1 MNKTNIGRQI
11 SNAGYHGR
19 ICLLTFAVE
28 NQCRMK
34 HNDVLDIKTVCEC
47 NRCLGCETLHPQAT
61 LIRLN
66 GKETVVEESV
76 KFEFY
81 AILLI
86 ENCVDNCRC
95 CGRRYYDFAHA
106 TMVFLTPGEIFCMN
120 RDNTLPDCG
129 LLLAFHPDLLWR
141 TALNRHINDYTF
153 FRYRKEEALH
163 LSQRETERVL
173 RYFNDIGEELHHAID
188 SHSSI
193 LISRLIELLLDY
205 CTRFYERQFITR
217 EDKNKELLSR
227 LERRLDDYIAS
238 GRLAGGRF
246 PTAAECAATLDLS
259 EAYFCDLLRFE
270 TGRTLTELL
279 HVKRLEAAKRMLL
292 TPGTTPAQV
301 ARHLGFANVMQ
312 FSFIF
317 KKLTGVAPAGYRFAR
332 N

>member
-11 SNAGYHGR
+11 SNVGYHGR

-205 CTRFYERQFITR
+205 CTPRNCCPVWSGGWTTISLRDAWRAGVSPRLPNVPPRWTSARPISATCSA
-217 EDKNKELLSR
+217 SR
-227 LERRLDDYIAS
+227 RD
-238 GRLAGGRF
+238 
-246 PTAAECAATLDLS
+246 
-259 EAYFCDLLRFE
+259 
-270 TGRTLTELL
+270 
-279 HVKRLEAAKRMLL
+279 
-292 TPGTTPAQV
+292 
-301 ARHLGFANVMQ
+301 
-312 FSFIF
+312 
-317 KKLTGVAPAGYRFAR
+317 AP
-332 N
+332 